1 MFFENQEIDISGLP
15 HIAEATFQKL
25 SRNYVSVRYI
35 GNTIFFLL
43 LLGGLFGV
51 YLETPIVTD
60 YPTLWYALL
69 AFWCFWMITSFIL
82 VKLGY
87 DIRGYVLREKDI
99 VHRKGVLYK
108 STTTIPFN
116 RVQHCEISQGP
127 IQRMF
132 DLHTLEIFTA
142 GGSKSDLAIP
152 GLHGETAQQIK
163 EFIVKKTVIA
173 EEEANILEQETERVE
188 SIEPIASSDELLD
201 TKTYTDNTS
210 KY

>member
-1 MFFENQEIDISGLP
+1 MFFENQEIDITGLP
-15 HIAEATFQKL
+15 NISEATFQKL
-25 SRNYVSVRYI
+25 SKNYVSVQYI
-35 GNTIFFLL
+35 GNTIFFLI

-51 YLETPIVTD
+51 YIETAISED
-60 YPTLWYALL
+60 YPTLWYGLL
-69 AFWCFWMITSFIL
+69 AFWCFWIITAFIL

-99 VHRKGVLYK
+99 IHRKGVLFK

-142 GGSKSDLAIP
+142 GGGKSDLSIP
-152 GLHGETAQQIK
+152 GLKGDTAQQIK
-163 EFIVKKTVIA
+163 EFIVKKTAIA
-173 EEEANILEQETERVE
+173 EEEIAINLEGETQT
-188 SIEPIASSDELLD
+188 IEPEVKPLVDSENN
-201 TKTYTDNTS
+201 TYKDSNE
-210 KY
+210 Y